1 MAVLLSVLP
10 QHSAKLNPEMHTGQ
24 VLSGSLRT
32 GHSVL
37 RICKA
42 QAQAQSV
49 IWSSEQVTCQRV
61 A

>member
-42 QAQAQSV
+42 QTQSV

>member
-42 QAQAQSV
+42 QAQSV